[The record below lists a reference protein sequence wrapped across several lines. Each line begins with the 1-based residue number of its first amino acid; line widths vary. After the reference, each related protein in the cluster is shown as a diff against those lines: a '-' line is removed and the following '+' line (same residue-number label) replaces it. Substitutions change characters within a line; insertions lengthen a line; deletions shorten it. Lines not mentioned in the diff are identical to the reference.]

1 MFLSKARCVAV
12 SKPKLAGRAATHEKG
27 RYKMDSRQTKKL
39 SAHRGLSATLDA
51 HKPKWT
57 SLGAF
62 KRAVTAFND
71 CIDSIDDLAR
81 IQADKSGA
89 GAEKALC
96 LVALAT
102 DAHTIASA
110 VSALASDNNDASL
123 AAKVAFSR
131 SDLKRGREAEIVT
144 RCENIHAA
152 AVENLDA
159 LDDEYGVT
167 QAKLTALQQ
176 KIDAFRTAQPKPRRT
191 RASSSAATQQL
202 RDCFAQADKIAH
214 ERLDKL
220 AVQFETSEPA
230 FFNEFTSARKI
241 GQVGSRSSKDKQ
253 EALPLPKA
261 A

>member
-1 MFLSKARCVAV
+1 MAVPVVADAAR
-12 SKPKLAGRAATHEKG
+12 PTHKKG
-27 RYKMDSRQTKKL
+27 RYKLNSRQTLKL
-39 SAHRGLSATLDA
+39 NAHRTLSSTLSDF
-51 HKPKWT
+51 KSKWT

-62 KRAVTAFND
+62 KRAVTAFDD
-71 CIDSIDDLAR
+71 CLETIDDLAR

-96 LVALAT
+96 LVALVT
-102 DAHTIASA
+102 DAHTISSA
-110 VSALASDNNDASL
+110 VAALAADTNDANL

-131 SDLKRGREAEIVT
+131 SVLKRGRETQIIT

-152 AVENLDA
+152 ATENLDA

-191 RASSSAATQQL
+191 RASGSAATEQL
-202 RDCFAQADKIAH
+202 RECFAQADLIAN
-214 ERLDKL
+214 EKLDKL
-220 AVQFETSEPA
+220 VVQFEKSEPT
-230 FFNEFTSARKI
+230 FFSEYISARKI
-241 GQVGSRSSKDKQ
+241 GAVASRSPKEKQ
-253 EALPLPKA
+253 ATLPLPKA

>member
-1 MFLSKARCVAV
+1 MN
-12 SKPKLAGRAATHEKG
+12 
-27 RYKMDSRQTKKL
+27 SRQTLKQT
-39 SAHRGLSATLDA
+39 AHRTLSATLEE
-51 HKPKWT
+51 HKAKWT

-71 CIDSIDDLAR
+71 CLDTIDELAR

-96 LVALAT
+96 LVSLAT
-102 DAHTIASA
+102 DAHTIGSA
-110 VSALASDNNDASL
+110 VAALASDTSDASL

-131 SDLKRGREAEIVT
+131 SQLSGGRETQIIT

-152 AVENLDA
+152 ATENLDA

-167 QAKLTALQQ
+167 QTKLNALQQ

-191 RASSSAATQQL
+191 RAGSSAATEQL
-202 RDCFAQADKIAH
+202 QECFAKADQIA
-214 ERLDKL
+214 RTKLDKL
-220 AVQFETSEPA
+220 VVQFEKSEPTFYSEYNA
-230 FFNEFTSARKI
+230 ARRI
-241 GQVGSRSSKDKQ
+241 GEAGSRTTKLQ
-253 EALPLPKA
+253 QGTLPLPKA